1 MDVPALRD
9 SWLRVEKVG
18 DEAVLYFYSHLFMT
32 HPEVRDL
39 FPVSM
44 AAQRGKFLAALGRIV
59 SNVDRVAADPTFVR
73 QLGRDHRKFEV
84 VADHYP
90 AAGASL
96 LATLQYFLGA
106 EWSDSLASDWAEA
119 YHAVAQIMMMAAEE
133 DEESVPAWWEAEVI
147 ATERRGIDVGL
158 LRIRPTQPYG
168 YIAGQSMAVEVPQ
181 RPRLWRYYTPANAP
195 RPDGTLDLHVQ
206 IVAGGQVSATLART
220 VAVGDTLRLAAPIGT
235 ALTLPADFRGD
246 LLMVAGGTG
255 LAPMTALIEQLDE
268 SWRTTG
274 EATNV
279 HLFHGVRTQWSMY
292 DHAFLSELAGTRPWL
307 RYTPVVSDDPAYP
320 GARGLVG
327 TVAAQTHRWQGET
340 ALICGSA
347 AMVEHAAGELRRAG
361 LPDSAIRFEN
371 LDGRT
376 PEYTT
381 PNTSAAPAEIAH
393 EVAT

>member
-106 EWSDSLASDWAEA
+106 AWTDSLASDWAEA
-119 YHAVAQIMMMAAEE
+119 YGAVAQIMMMAAEE
-133 DEESVPAWWEAEVI
+133 DEETAPAWWEAEVI

-158 LRIRPTQPYG
+158 LRIRPTQPYD

-195 RPDGTLDLHVQ
+195 RSDGTIDLHVQ

-220 VAVGDTLRLAAPIGT
+220 VAVGDTLRLGAPIGT

-268 SWRTTG
+268 SWRITG
-274 EATNV
+274 QATNV
-279 HLFHGVRTQWSMY
+279 HLFHGVRTQWNIY

-307 RYTPVVSDDPAYP
+307 RYTPVVSDDPTYP

-327 TVAAQTHRWQGET
+327 TVAAQTHHWQGRT
-340 ALICGSA
+340 ALICGSS

-376 PEYTT
+376 PEDTT